1 MSSELDRKF
10 SSLRP
15 VFKDLVIK
23 KAALKWNT
31 TVCKNLETKDINNMK
46 YEIHSNKAS
55 NQSKQRRCIHKKQ
68 NMQPQKK
75 CWKQKQKNNIILF
88 DER

>member
-1 MSSELDRKF
+1 MSSELNRKF

-31 TVCKNLETKDINNMK
+31 TVFN
-46 YEIHSNKAS
+46 
-55 NQSKQRRCIHKKQ
+55 
-68 NMQPQKK
+68 PQKK
-75 CWKQKQKNNIILF
+75 KHEAKLLVELSKIDLSLRKKF
-88 DER
+88 

>member
-1 MSSELDRKF
+1 LAMSSELDRKF

-31 TVCKNLETKDINNMK
+31 TVK
-46 YEIHSNKAS
+46 
-55 NQSKQRRCIHKKQ
+55 R
-68 NMQPQKK
+68 
-75 CWKQKQKNNIILF
+75 
-88 DER
+88 

>member
-1 MSSELDRKF
+1 MSTELNRKF

-31 TVCKNLETKDINNMK
+31 TVYRILRKVDNPGRIGTEDGRQDMRQVFKKDRTTCS
-46 YEIHSNKAS
+46 H
-55 NQSKQRRCIHKKQ
+55 
-68 NMQPQKK
+68 
-75 CWKQKQKNNIILF
+75 
-88 DER
+88 

>member
-1 MSSELDRKF
+1 MSTELNRKF

-31 TVCKNLETKDINNMK
+31 TVLLENHRWVRSTHFTEEKSKSTYCWNF
-46 YEIHSNKAS
+46 EIFFLISHF
-55 NQSKQRRCIHKKQ
+55 
-68 NMQPQKK
+68 
-75 CWKQKQKNNIILF
+75 ILF
-88 DER
+88 F